1 MGYRK
6 LPVSAPFTV
15 TVPQLSGG
23 LNIYDAP
30 GRLTD
35 AQLTDCNNMWWHN
48 GALVTRPGLVRDEAS
63 GRHYPTR
70 QSVNERE
77 ILLSR
82 MQLTTND
89 EATAFYAALLSAQNG
104 MTELGSEVFTYWGKL
119 PEDDHPLTSMGFPAE
134 KNADTGWYFLL
145 STGEVIKENH
155 GEDSNKD
162 GKAWTAAQPY
172 IPTVMINGVGEEFE
186 GDTEPLAHEDYNALT
201 REFACTYT
209 TDGVSQTYKLP
220 MDDLGTNTVKE
231 KAGDAAAKIEL
242 TVMTAD
248 GLSTKEV
255 TIVLNAA
262 GSRIAS
268 GTLELEP
275 KDVDLPSNYT
285 NVNMLVKVDRSKGVV
300 TIQIQATND
309 SGKPETA
316 ALPASIHNNLKITAY
331 RNKKYEEQRL
341 EVCRM
346 TRGIPFGGDRS
357 GTEGGTRYFVT
368 GNPAEPNLVRWSG
381 IEHPLYF
388 PEHNHVRIG
397 DESQAVTA
405 FGKQGDLLIAFKE
418 REIYAL
424 QYVAGTEADN
434 QFAVSGGVALTPYS
448 AKFPV
453 TPISPAIG
461 CNCPDTVRLVDN
473 RLVWMNDD
481 GQVYMLTATN
491 QFSERN
497 VRMISRNIRAL
508 LTADNEPE
516 TLRNAKATEYEGYY
530 MLMAGKKIYLLDTQ
544 TAAFHSF
551 NYYSDEDSAR
561 KALPWFV
568 WTLPQLAEKSSEYA
582 YTAIVSDG
590 TNLRIAATIE
600 DGSPQEPVYRLGG
613 DTDDGKHIPCH
624 FATKWWDFGR
634 PDRKKSV
641 EEIYTN
647 AGCLPGGRVRLTYLT
662 ENGEHEDPYPIKDY
676 RDDKARARRYLHRA
690 RVTPNVRMV
699 QVFGVRFQCDRA
711 MEVDGLHIKVRQQGV
726 VR

>member
-1 MGYRK
+1 MAYRK
-6 LPVSAPFTV
+6 LPMTAPTTV

-70 QSVNERE
+70 QTINERE

-82 MQLTTND
+82 MQLTTTSK
-89 EATAFYAALLSAQNG
+89 ATAFYAALFSAKSG
-104 MTELGSEVFTYWGKL
+104 MTELGSKAFTYWGKL
-119 PEDDHPLTSMGFPAE
+119 PEDGHPLTSLGFPAE

-145 STGEVIKENH
+145 STGEVIKENR
-155 GEDSNKD
+155 GENSGEE
-162 GKAWTAAQPY
+162 GKAWAAAQPY
-172 IPTVMINGVGEEFE
+172 VPTVMINGAGESFE
-186 GDTEPLAHEDYNALT
+186 GDANPTAYEDYNTMT
-201 REFACTYT
+201 REFSCTFT
-209 TDGVSQTYKLP
+209 TDGTSVTFKLP
-220 MDDLGTNTVKE
+220 DGDLGTSTTGE
-231 KAGDAAAKIEL
+231 KAGDIALKIEL
-242 TVMTAD
+242 TSATGSNIKKD
-248 GLSTKEV
+248 
-255 TIVLNAA
+255 IVLTED
-262 GSRIAS
+262 GQSSVTDSI
-268 GTLELEP
+268 TVEP
-275 KDVDLPSNYT
+275 KEMDLSNDYSNVRVSVSVKRSTGAVRVEVLAVDAGGNRHFGSLPE
-285 NVNMLVKVDRSKGVV
+285 VC
-300 TIQIQATND
+300 
-309 SGKPETA
+309 
-316 ALPASIHNNLKITAY
+316 HNNLKITAY
-331 RNKKYEEQRL
+331 RNKKYESQRL

-346 TRGIPFGGDRS
+346 TRGISFGGDRS

-368 GNPAEPNLVRWSG
+368 GNPDEPNLVRWSG

-418 REIYAL
+418 RETYAL
-424 QYVAGTEADN
+424 QYVAGTEADD
-434 QFAVSGGVALTPYS
+434 QFAVSGGVAVTTYA
-448 AKFPV
+448 AKFPI
-453 TPISPAIG
+453 TPISPAVG
-461 CNCPDTVRLVDN
+461 CNCPDTVRLVNN

-481 GQVYMLTATN
+481 GQVYMLTSTN

-508 LTADNEPE
+508 LTADNTPE

-568 WTLPQLAEKSSEYA
+568 WTLPQLAEESSKYA

-590 TNLRIAATIE
+590 TNLRIAATI
-600 DGSPQEPVYRLGG
+600 DDNSPQEPVYRLGG

-647 AGCLPGGRVRLTYLT
+647 VGCLPGGRVRLTYLS
-662 ENGEHEDPYPIKDY
+662 ENGEYEDPYPIKDY